1 MGKFRKL
8 TDGSSK
14 MITFSSKMSPSE
26 EDWEGGLG
34 GGLEGLEILRK
45 IGWRKL
51 THVSTKKCTIW
62 TIFGSGGPEPLFGGL
77 RKVILSNFERFY
89 SRVLNFAK
97 KIAILLE
104 SGEHGIKNVL

>member
-8 TDGSSK
+8 TDGTSK

-45 IGWRKL
+45 LGWQKL
-51 THVSTKKCTIW
+51 THFST
-62 TIFGSGGPEPLFGGL
+62 
-77 RKVILSNFERFY
+77 
-89 SRVLNFAK
+89 
-97 KIAILLE
+97 
-104 SGEHGIKNVL
+104 